1 MKENICHFQISMNDV
16 FLWQVEK
23 PREYILN
30 NRLGILFGEVMLS
43 SEFGL
48 KIAAI
53 AEFGYD
59 IAISVGSENL
69 EAL

>member
-1 MKENICHFQISMNDV
+1 
-16 FLWQVEK
+16 
-23 PREYILN
+23 
-30 NRLGILFGEVMLS
+30 MLS